1 MLTTTRQLLHIP
13 NTGHPG
19 MNSLFSKAHSMG
31 WDLDR
36 DVDWSQSIP
45 PDEPCVDPSWAL
57 FGRTPTFQALPQEV
71 RTAVT
76 RMALGRM
83 LNVLQVGE
91 SVAQNVCAKLAL
103 VCDHEDHRNHAVA
116 QAMDEA
122 RHHLAYVRFLD
133 KMGETPEGI
142 DPFTEGLFDDLLASD
157 DVTEMVATEQFFLES
172 LAMPIFDSL
181 VEKATHPLL
190 REIAYLIRRDESRH
204 VAFGVLYVTDLLRR
218 ADPEEKLAFARR
230 WLPRI
235 IGFLEDRPGPVMR
248 ARMASRLARAG
259 VADAVGLAA
268 RMLEEEQT
276 LEDDRQ
282 QAMTSGRKVPT
293 LLASCRKA
301 GLLEREIL
309 EALDLEGHPLIRGT
323 VGSAEAL

>member
-1 MLTTTRQLLHIP
+1 MRSTTRQLLNLP

-36 DVDWSQSIP
+36 DVDWSLPIS
-45 PDEPCVDPSWAL
+45 PDDPCIDPGWGV
-57 FGRTPTFQALPQEV
+57 FGRTPTFQALPQEIC
-71 RTAVT
+71 TAVT
-76 RMALGRM
+76 RMALARM

-122 RHHLAYVRFLD
+122 RHHLAYVRFLE
-133 KMGETPEGI
+133 KMGDPPEGV
-142 DPFTEGLFDDLLASD
+142 DPFTEALFDDLLASD
-157 DVTEMVATEQFFLES
+157 DATEMIATEQFFLES

-181 VEKATHPLL
+181 VEQATQPLL
-190 REIAYLIRRDESRH
+190 RDIAYLIRRDESRH
-204 VAFGVLYVTDLLRR
+204 VAFGVLYITDLLRR
-218 ADPEEKLAFARR
+218 AEPDERLAFAGR

-235 IGFLEDRPGPVMR
+235 LDFLEDRPGPIMR
-248 ARMASRLARAG
+248 ARMAARLGRAG
-259 VADAVGLAA
+259 AADAEGLAA

-276 LEDDRQ
+276 LEDDRK
-282 QAMTSGRKVPT
+282 QAMRSGRKVPT

-301 GLLEREIL
+301 GLLAPEIL
-309 EALDLEGHPLIRGT
+309 EALDLADHPLVRGAL
-323 VGSAEAL
+323 GSSEAA